1 MKIKNLILYV
11 LIGSTQTHHEAILET
26 KKMISNIKLNR
37 ENYDVDKK
45 IGYLVD
51 NKINVKYK
59 VM

>member
-1 MKIKNLILYV
+1 MRIKNLILYV
-11 LIGSTQTHHEAILET
+11 LIGSTQTHREAILET